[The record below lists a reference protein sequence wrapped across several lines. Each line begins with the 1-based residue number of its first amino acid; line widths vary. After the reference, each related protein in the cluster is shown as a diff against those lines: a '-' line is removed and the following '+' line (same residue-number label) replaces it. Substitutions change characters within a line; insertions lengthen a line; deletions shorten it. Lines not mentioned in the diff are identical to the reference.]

1 MIMTRLN
8 EGASFRDVKYPA
20 WCIDRAFSSFVE
32 LFVVQV
38 IFPFP
43 SVIKLWEQLSAVSSA
58 DLLYFRIQTS
68 FLGFFF
74 YFSKREFCSFSASG
88 LTLAG
93 KHRALY
99 STNQPCHAWQWSELY
114 CTLHVFFFLSNRSV
128 GIIYTRA
135 AAAWGLDKKLVR
147 RWQNHRSFIHYE
159 LCMLAR
165 VASRFDTALFR
176 TQIWFSL
183 LKNNTQCTNESA
195 LVRRRCFRICQ
206 G

>member
-1 MIMTRLN
+1 MKGLHSETLN
-8 EGASFRDVKYPA
+8 IQRDALIV
-20 WCIDRAFSSFVE
+20 
-32 LFVVQV
+32 LFHLLWN
-38 IFPFP
+38 FLLF
-43 SVIKLWEQLSAVSSA
+43 KL
-58 DLLYFRIQTS
+58 S
-68 FLGFFF
+68 FLFLLSLSCESSCQLFQTRIYYIFESKHLFLAF
-74 YFSKREFCSFSASG
+74 YFFSKREFCSFSASG

-183 LKNNTQCTNESA
+183 LKNNTQCINESA

>member
-68 FLGFFF
+68 FLGFLFF
-74 YFSKREFCSFSASG
+74 LKEGILFFFCQWVNFGRQTQSVVQHKSAVSCM
-88 LTLAG
+88 AMVWII
-93 KHRALY
+93 LY
-99 STNQPCHAWQWSELY
+99 TACI
-114 CTLHVFFFLSNRSV
+114 FFLSNRSV

-183 LKNNTQCTNESA
+183 LKNNTQCINESA